1 MSDGTEEQILKAGPG
16 MSFKPLPD
24 VPQDALFLAETWK
37 TVVEN
42 GYLTR
47 EFIEEHTGV
56 VSAATMAAVMI
67 KTLAEASH
75 ERNEKVYTSFA
86 LWWEANKAQLQKD
99 PPEQIAFNGYLKAL
113 RVAGQKR
120 SQQEK
125 MKSFINEL
133 FEDYEGGSDLDGGD
147 LQDLAE
153 KHGILV
159 PTIHHEPCSDGE
171 LNECV
176 CAGICDDDDFKA
188 GVKCF
193 RLADWLNQP

>member
-1 MSDGTEEQILKAGPG
+1 MSDGTEEQILKASPG

-67 KTLAEASH
+67 GKLAEANH
-75 ERNEKVYTSFA
+75 AKNEKLYTSFA
-86 LWWEANKAQLQKD
+86 LWWEANEDRLANEDPEDIALQ
-99 PPEQIAFNGYLKAL
+99 AYSKAL
-113 RVAGQKR
+113 RVAIQNKY
-120 SQQEK
+120 QVEQ
-125 MKSFINEL
+125 MKSFINGL
-133 FEDYEGGSDLDGGD
+133 FEDFDADDVDGGD

-153 KHGILV
+153 KYGILV

-176 CAGICDDDDFKA
+176 CAQYCGDEQFEA
-188 GVKCF
+188 GVKCY

>member
-1 MSDGTEEQILKAGPG
+1 MSGETKKTNASNAEI
-16 MSFKPLPD
+16 KPLLTEI
-24 VPQDALFLAETWK
+24 PQDALYLAETWK

-47 EFIEEHTGV
+47 DFIEEHTDV

-67 KTLAEASH
+67 GKLAEASH
-75 ERNEKVYTSFA
+75 AKNEMLYTSFA
-86 LWWEANKAQLQKD
+86 LWWEANENSLAD
-99 PPEQIAFNGYLKAL
+99 EDPEQIAFRGYLKAL
-113 RVAGQKR
+113 QVAGHYK

-159 PTIHHEPCSDGE
+159 QTIHHEPCSDGE
-171 LNECV
+171 MNECV
-176 CAGICDDDDFKA
+176 CAGICDDEDFKA

-193 RLADWLNQP
+193 RLADWFNYP

>member
-1 MSDGTEEQILKAGPG
+1 MSDGTEQATVNNFEI
-16 MSFKPLPD
+16 KPLLTD
-24 VPQDALFLAETWK
+24 VPQDAIYLAEAWK

-67 KTLAEASH
+67 GRSVEASH
-75 ERNEKVYTSFA
+75 EKNKLFHSSFA
-86 LWWEANKAQLQKD
+86 SWWEANEDRLANEDPEDIALQ
-99 PPEQIAFNGYLKAL
+99 GYAKAL
-113 RVAGQKR
+113 RVAGAKM

-133 FEDYEGGSDLDGGD
+133 FEDYEIGDDFDGSA

-176 CAGICDDDDFKA
+176 CACICDDDDFKA
-188 GVKCF
+188 GVKCY
-193 RLADWLNQP
+193 RLADWFNQP